1 MTSSLRDALRQ
12 SGVLEQFKPVRE
24 PEPRSGGG
32 RERGPRGASGK
43 GGARGGAA
51 AGGRAARSAA
61 APGKAQPRDQQPRGK
76 DPRSQEEID
85 LAKAYALRARAEQRE
100 REERQRIERETAER
114 RRRQR
119 EAVAALL
126 EGRTLNLADAE
137 EVRHFEYGGKIRRV
151 YVSAAQLVDLNEGR
165 LGVVQLRGGYLLV
178 DRDLAGRVRELD
190 ASAIALLVDPD
201 EAAAPDGEAGQVA

>member
-24 PEPRSGGG
+24 AEARPDGG
-32 RERGPRGASGK
+32 RERGRRGGGKGAAGKQPGRGAAGQGAGRP
-43 GGARGGAA
+43 GGDP
-51 AGGRAARSAA
+51 GR
-61 APGKAQPRDQQPRGK
+61 RGK
-76 DPRSQEEID
+76 DPRGPDSRSQEEID

-100 REERQRIERETAER
+100 REERQRLERETAER

-119 EAVAALL
+119 EALAALL
-126 EGRTLNLADAE
+126 EGRTLNQADAE

-151 YVSAAQLVDLNEGR
+151 YVTAAQLVDLNEGR

-178 DRDLAGRVRELD
+178 DRELAGRVREVD
-190 ASAIALLVDPD
+190 ASALALLVDPE
-201 EAAAPDGEAGQVA
+201 EAAAADGESVPGA